1 VYKLLVRCQEYKKL
15 GCQFAKWRMV
25 INIGEDIPTP
35 EAIAEVSWSDVGILL
50 IRYFVNCV

>member
-1 VYKLLVRCQEYKKL
+1 LLVRCQEYKKL

-25 INIGEDIPTP
+25 INIGEDIPSP

-50 IRYFVNCV
+50 IR